1 MKRLHYLIA
10 TLFAIAVLLAACGG
24 QPTAEEVSEL
34 TEATDTE
41 TTQSE
46 TTEAANEEEVVTATE
61 GYPVTVTDML
71 GRELTFDAPPERVV
85 ALNTTNYG
93 AMASLGIRPVAHW
106 TSNDQLTDS
115 TYFFEDGE
123 SIMSVQ
129 APDGNIDLE
138 LVAEAEPDMILA
150 WNQEEVDQMSG
161 IAPVFASEGASF
173 EEDLEPTKE
182 HLRKLGQ
189 VFGREAEAEATI
201 TSFEDSFA
209 AYQQRVPEEKPSVVR
224 VGVFDDGTV
233 WPLVQDPLCTF
244 VLNTVARCDYDVAF
258 DGSVDVEAL
267 LTLDPDVI
275 VFSNW
280 ERILSD
286 EELLSVMEEN
296 PLWNELTAVQNDRVI
311 IPENY
316 TNPNLASIPDAKK
329 FLDRLMPLIYPD
341 IFDGPLTDDEVQEIL
356 AEQ

>member
-1 MKRLHYLIA
+1 MKRLHYLIT
-10 TLFAIAVLLAACGG
+10 TLLAVTVLLAACGG
-24 QPTAEEVSEL
+24 QSIGENAPAL
-34 TEATDTE
+34 TEATNAPVEEANDTVADE
-41 TTQSE
+41 G
-46 TTEAANEEEVVTATE
+46 EAAATAE

-106 TSNDQLTDS
+106 TSDDQLTDS

-138 LVAEAEPDMILA
+138 LVAEAEPDLILA

-275 VFSNW
+275 IFSNW

-316 TNPNLASIPDAKK
+316 TNPNLASIPDAEK

-356 AEQ
+356 VEQ